1 MPDDGRPNE
10 TRTMTRYTIETL
22 EDEADAAIDRAK
34 EEHRRNRMSAAF
46 RREAKRLR
54 DDREYERRYGAKK

>member
-1 MPDDGRPNE
+1 
-10 TRTMTRYTIETL
+10 MTRYTIETL